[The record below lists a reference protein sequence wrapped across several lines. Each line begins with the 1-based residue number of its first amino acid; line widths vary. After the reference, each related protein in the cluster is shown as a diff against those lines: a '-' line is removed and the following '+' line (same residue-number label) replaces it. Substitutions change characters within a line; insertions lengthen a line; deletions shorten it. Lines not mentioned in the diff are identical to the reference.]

1 MTEIQMLVIAGAFL
15 VAGVAKGAIGIG
27 LPPIAVGLMT
37 LALPLEDALAIMT
50 IPTLT
55 TNVWQ
60 AIYGTGLRR
69 LIRRFWSLAATAM
82 VTLVIVAAALG
93 QLGSPKATS
102 ILGLL
107 LVAYSLLALV
117 AWRPHVPRHAERW
130 ANPLAGVA
138 TGFMTGI
145 TGIAAIPFLPY
156 MQSLEIQKDD
166 LVQALGLLFIVITAA
181 LTLALFRQG
190 AFDTANFIGG
200 CAAVVPTSIGV
211 WIGQKSR
218 NAMSPEMFRRIF
230 LVGLLCIGLHM
241 ARGLL

>member
-82 VTLVIVAAALG
+82 VTM
-93 QLGSPKATS
+93 ST
-102 ILGLL
+102 
-107 LVAYSLLALV
+107 
-117 AWRPHVPRHAERW
+117 RP
-130 ANPLAGVA
+130 G
-138 TGFMTGI
+138 
-145 TGIAAIPFLPY
+145 
-156 MQSLEIQKDD
+156 
-166 LVQALGLLFIVITAA
+166 
-181 LTLALFRQG
+181 
-190 AFDTANFIGG
+190 
-200 CAAVVPTSIGV
+200 
-211 WIGQKSR
+211 
-218 NAMSPEMFRRIF
+218 
-230 LVGLLCIGLHM
+230 
-241 ARGLL
+241 